1 MKNDHIRG
9 LIFFVAG
16 LAIGAT
22 AVFLQMQQIQRQN
35 QREAAILLRTTL
47 ASSRLSALKTLR
59 DEDTEGLTA
68 ELETGL
74 EGDRAAL
81 EAVTD
86 PDELELMLLKK
97 IAEYRKEY
105 PFTSTAGSSD
115 GDE

>member
-1 MKNDHIRG
+1 MNNNYTR
-9 LIFFVAG
+9 LAIFFIAG
-16 LAIGAT
+16 LAVGAT
-22 AVFLQMQQIQRQN
+22 GVFLQMQQIQRQN
-35 QREAAILLRTTL
+35 QREAVILLRTTL

-59 DEDTEGLTA
+59 EDDIDALA
-68 ELETGL
+68 VELETGL

-81 EAVTD
+81 EAAAD

-105 PFTSTAGSSD
+105 PFTSTAEKND